1 MGPNL
6 QFRGD
11 LIGLMAAADSEG
23 SLPSLRVQSKFGDY
37 TNQPIV
43 KRHLNSRDGGGQVDI

>member
-1 MGPNL
+1 MRVNERPDSLALQVRVCGYGVRVGPNL

-23 SLPSLRVQSKFGDY
+23 SLPSL
-37 TNQPIV
+37 
-43 KRHLNSRDGGGQVDI
+43 